1 MCHKCVIF
9 SMMPGL
15 LSMLFPCLEQLFPAP
30 NPNAWGSDFW
40 WLECL
45 FPDKAFSDSRQ
56 EEPLAVFSPLASHAS
71 LSVSCSF
78 LYTFCIAP
86 SWILST
92 QHSNWVQKYCCYS
105 PLDFKNKWHI
115 EHILSTAF
123 VNTTLCSVSCG
134 RFLTTAIAVTMTVS
148 SHVLQ
153 KKSICALKKLYLLC
167 ACQVFF
173 RIIFTFSCLNYCSK
187 ISKISSR
194 APWAM

>member
-78 LYTFCIAP
+78 LYTFCISP

-123 VNTTLCSVSCG
+123 VNTTLLQC
-134 RFLTTAIAVTMTVS
+134 
-148 SHVLQ
+148 VLRQ
-153 KKSICALKKLYLLC
+153 ISYHCYCCHNDSFVPCFAKKINL
-167 ACQVFF
+167 
-173 RIIFTFSCLNYCSK
+173 RT
-187 ISKISSR
+187 
-194 APWAM
+194 